1 VNFLRRHP
9 LNHQNESDQ
18 GRHMLQNERVALALI
33 ALITGTMGFIESM
46 IAVPAGSTAMAADA
60 LSFVQHSITAGF
72 SLWATAGTIHRQR
85 WTVQLQG
92 FVMAL
97 LGGLVCLIAVRRLY
111 FGSLPHPVAMTIIGI
126 IALIADLA
134 VGAIVLGQRRMLTG
148 IGALWRISRTDCV
161 GNIAV
166 IAAAAAVFA
175 TRSNIPDIV
184 IGGAMAMYFFIFS
197 WRIAITGRLDAGR
210 TPSSE

>member
-1 VNFLRRHP
+1 
-9 LNHQNESDQ
+9 
-18 GRHMLQNERVALALI
+18 MLQNERVALALI

-46 IAVPAGSTAMAADA
+46 TAVPAGSTAMAADA

-72 SLWATAGTIHRQR
+72 SLWATAGTINRQR

-111 FGSLPHPVAMTIIGI
+111 FGSLPHPLAMTIIGLV
-126 IALIADLA
+126 ALIADLM
-134 VGAIVLGQRRMLTG
+134 VGAIVLGQRRLLTG

-161 GNIAV
+161 GNIGV

-175 TRSNIPDIV
+175 TKSNIPDIV
-184 IGGAMAMYFFIFS
+184 IGGAMAMYFFIS
-197 WRIAITGRLDAGR
+197 GWRIAITGRLDAGR
-210 TPSSE
+210 SPSSD

>member
-1 VNFLRRHP
+1 
-9 LNHQNESDQ
+9 
-18 GRHMLQNERVALALI
+18 MLQDERVALALI

-46 IAVPAGSTAMAADA
+46 TAVPAGSTAMAADA

-72 SLWATAGTIHRQR
+72 SLWTTAGTITRQR

-97 LGGLVCLIAVRRLY
+97 LGGLVFLIAVRRLY
-111 FGSLPHPVAMTIIGI
+111 YGSVPHPLAMTIIGVV
-126 IALIADLA
+126 ALVADLT
-134 VGAIVLGQRRMLTG
+134 VGAIVLGQRRMLTS
-148 IGALWRISRTDCV
+148 IGALWRISRTDCI

-166 IAAAAAVFA
+166 IAAAAAVFG
-175 TRSNIPDIV
+175 TKSNIPDIV
-184 IGGAMAMYFFIFS
+184 IGGAMAMYFFIS
-197 WRIAITGRLDAGR
+197 GWRIAITGKLDAGR